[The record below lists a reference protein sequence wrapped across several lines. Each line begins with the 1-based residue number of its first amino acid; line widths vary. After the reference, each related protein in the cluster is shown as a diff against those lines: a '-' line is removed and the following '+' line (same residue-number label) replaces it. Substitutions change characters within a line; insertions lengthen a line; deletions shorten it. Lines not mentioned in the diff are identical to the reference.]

1 GPLLEPRA
9 HEPRQAEARRKQ
21 ALPPGPP
28 ASRAHHQVGRIGGSS
43 HLCVQCIRRRLF
55 PMPTIRRAALA
66 LFTLLWIA
74 AMTAHALPDHAPT
87 TRAASNTAGPT
98 APTGDFANGTVLP
111 NGRLVTPIGTRYDLG
126 DFPLGLAIA
135 PAGTLAVAI
144 NSGLGYGLNP
154 GKQSSCTSDPA
165 SAGSPGQ
172 AAPDQ
177 SLSVIDLRTG
187 RSRVITTVPTGRNPA
202 RRGMPGTYN
211 YFYT

>member
-135 PAGTLAVAI
+135 PASAPCPYTNPPDPTLTA
-144 NSGLGYGLNP
+144 
-154 GKQSSCTSDPA
+154 T
-165 SAGSPGQ
+165 AGSPGQ

-202 RRGMPGTYN
+202 RRGVPGTYN